1 MVQVTAA
8 RAMLGGVTEATTA
21 TADLAQRQDEATT
34 AFSKSVA
41 ISGVRCLLAYV
52 LLPWVLP
59 ALGIAGDWGPWLG
72 LIVGP
77 VAIVFNVLSIRRF
90 QSSHHRWRWP
100 ITCINVTIIGLLVVL
115 LVMDVSTLLS

>member
-1 MVQVTAA
+1 MLGPVSETTAA
-8 RAMLGGVTEATTA
+8 PVTVSAPEYTEA
-21 TADLAQRQDEATT
+21 EATK
-34 AFSKSVA
+34 AFSTSVM
-41 ISGVRCLLAYV
+41 ISGVRCLFAYV

-90 QSSHHRWRWP
+90 QHSGHKWRWP
-100 ITCINVTIIGLLVVL
+100 ITAINVSIIGLLVVL
-115 LVMDVSTLLS
+115 MVQDISTIVS

>member
-1 MVQVTAA
+1 MLVAVSETTAA
-8 RAMLGGVTEATTA
+8 PVTTSAPEYTEA
-21 TADLAQRQDEATT
+21 EATK
-34 AFSKSVA
+34 AFSTSVVV
-41 ISGVRCLLAYV
+41 SGVRCLFAYV

-90 QSSHHRWRWP
+90 QRSGHRWRWP
-100 ITCINVTIIGLLVVL
+100 ITAINVTIIALLVVL
-115 LVMDVSTLLS
+115 MIQDIATIVS

>member
-1 MVQVTAA
+1 MTAPTPSA
-8 RAMLGGVTEATTA
+8 PAGSAPVDLG
-21 TADLAQRQDEATT
+21 RQQQEATT

-59 ALGIAGDWGPWLG
+59 LLGVAGDWGPWIG
-72 LIVGP
+72 LVVGP

-90 QSSHHRWRWP
+90 QASHHRWRWP
-100 ITCINVTIIGLLVVL
+100 ITVINVTIIGLLVVL
-115 LVMDVSTLLS
+115 LVMDVSSILS